1 MLDIHAHILPMVDD
15 GAVDEAMAVEML
27 KAARRAG
34 IDRIIATPHVGKGHG
49 VERYLDSFTR
59 MCGRAEKH
67 DIQLIPGCE
76 LGVSVLVGREIT
88 PDGLSPY
95 QIGQTR
101 FVLLE
106 FPDDA
111 PPADWEYLTSD
122 VKRAGYHAIIAH
134 PERYRYM
141 GLVMAQDL
149 INYGCELQLDAMA
162 FLGSLLSSERRTA
175 SKLLDGGLASYIASD
190 AHRPGD
196 YDSYQVI
203 RRRLGDNWPTD
214 GLLEKILQSTR
225 S

>member
-1 MLDIHAHILPMVDD
+1 MLDIHAHILPKVDD

-34 IDRIIATPHVGKGHG
+34 IDRIIATPHIAKGHG

-59 MCGRAEKH
+59 MCGRARKH
-67 DIQLIPGCE
+67 DIQLISGCE
-76 LGVSVLVGREIT
+76 LGVGVLAGSKIT
-88 PDGLSPY
+88 SDGLSPY

-101 FVLLE
+101 FILLE

-111 PPADWEYLTSD
+111 APADWEYLVSD
-122 VKRAGYHAIIAH
+122 IKRAGYHAIIAH

-141 GLVMAQDL
+141 GLAVAQNM

-162 FLGSLLSSERRTA
+162 FLGGRFSSERRTA

-190 AHRPGD
+190 AHRPDD
-196 YDSYQVI
+196 YDSCQTV
-203 RRRLGDNWPTD
+203 RRRLGDHWPTD
-214 GLLEKILQSTR
+214 GLLEKIL
-225 S
+225 